1 MKKHCVS
8 LNTYFLHTII
18 SYYLRQMI
26 MIFLFFQPEQ
36 VYRPPPE
43 YRVYRVSRIRQPHL
57 RQPHPDQTTRLQEQL
72 HLPAG
77 SVGPRQGRQVSLR
90 HQETRH
96 RHRRPSNKTG
106 KAICTIFT

>member
-1 MKKHCVS
+1 
-8 LNTYFLHTII
+8 
-18 SYYLRQMI
+18 MI
-26 MIFLFFQPEQ
+26 TIFLFFQLEQ

-96 RHRRPSNKTG
+96 RHSRPSNQTG
-106 KAICTIFT
+106 KAILFFYLRIAWSHLIA